1 MDRKVWCSGLVWA
14 LEFAL
19 LFGVGAS
26 VSAQNKSEK
35 SAGGG
40 APATL
45 AGLGSI
51 SGTVKAPK
59 EFKAAKVYVKN
70 VDKNVVYMVFTEGG
84 RYQAVDLFPGNYEV
98 SVTKN
103 GFTGGDVQKITIAS
117 GGSATA
123 DFALKEG
130 TYRPNQQMRSNLPKD
145 EPLFSYEEL
154 YPPGH

>member
-1 MDRKVWCSGLVWA
+1 MDRKLWCSGLVWA
-14 LEFAL
+14 LNFAL
-19 LFGVGAS
+19 LFGVATA
-26 VSAQNKSEK
+26 VSGQNKSEK
-35 SAGGG
+35 SGAAG
-40 APATL
+40 ATSTL
-45 AGLGSI
+45 AGLGSV
-51 SGTVKAPK
+51 SGTVKAPN
-59 EFKAAKVYVKN
+59 EFKSAKVYLKN
-70 VDKNVVYMVFTEGG
+70 VDKNVVYMVFTEGA

-103 GFTGGDVQKITIAS
+103 GFTGGEVQKITIAS

-123 DFALKEG
+123 DFTLKEG

>member
-1 MDRKVWCSGLVWA
+1 MDRKLWCSGLVWA

-19 LFGVGAS
+19 LLGVTTA
-26 VSAQNKSEK
+26 VSAQSKSEK

-84 RYQAVDLFPGNYEV
+84 RYQAVDLFP
-98 SVTKN
+98 
-103 GFTGGDVQKITIAS
+103 
-117 GGSATA
+117 AT
-123 DFALKEG
+123 
-130 TYRPNQQMRSNLPKD
+130 TR
-145 EPLFSYEEL
+145 
-154 YPPGH
+154 